1 MAHKIYDN
9 FYLSNEVED
18 QFNSHLD
25 LQQFCTVDNSLVGTA
40 GMKRKINV
48 YKATAGTE
56 KLKMGEGN
64 TKSIEVSF
72 TPEEYEIQLAQ
83 NKFQYYDE
91 QEMTDPMLVPVGTRH
106 MGTDMFN
113 TVNGDVYGEFKKATM
128 VVPTAKID
136 FAAFVDAVANLNIE
150 STDNQPEKVAPQT
163 FAFVHPGDTAEL
175 RKNLAE
181 DLKYVEAFA
190 RAGYIGTVGG
200 VNIYTKKDATK
211 GTIVVATRQAVTIFN
226 KKGVEVETDR
236 NGDIRQNTIWS
247 RKYYLAALTDA
258 TKAVKIFKGIAFTRK
273 RLLTHLRKYYAQ
285 HGSNE
290 GYILLIDFSK
300 YYDNIRHDVLLK
312 LFEQYVDDEHA
323 LWLLRKTV
331 ERSRVDVSYMSDEE
345 YEHCLDKLFDSLLYQ
360 YMNPKLFT
368 GEKFMG
374 KHLNIGDQVAQ
385 TAGISYR
392 IRIDNY
398 VKIVRGVKFYA
409 GYMDD
414 SYAIHESKEFLQ
426 ELLED
431 IIEIANELG
440 ITVNT
445 RKTRICKLSEH
456 WRFLQVQYSLT
467 DTGRVIQKINPKRLT
482 AMRRKMKKL
491 APKLTEK
498 EFTDFYKSWFKN
510 HYKIMSKK
518 QRSNMDTLF
527 NQLKEV
533 TKCTLSPLPMA
544 QS

>member
-1 MAHKIYDN
+1 MAHQIDESKPK
-9 FYLSNEVED
+9 YLSQTRFMSGRRIIKTSVTEITDENVVDVLRKALATHDLNRSEIDYLWKYYRGDQPIRNRVKDVRPEICNKITENRANEIVSFKVGYLCGEPI
-18 QFNSHLD
+18 QYVSRNGGEEIVKQINTL
-25 LQQFCTVDNSLVGTA
+25 NSLVGTA

-258 TKAVKIFKGIAFTRK
+258 TKAVKIFKGTATATADTTVSEGK
-273 RLLTHLRKYYAQ
+273 VYYAKTD
-285 HGSNE
+285 S
-290 GYILLIDFSK
+290 GYIVGK
-300 YYDNIRHDVLLK
+300 P
-312 LFEQYVDDEHA
+312 
-323 LWLLRKTV
+323 KT
-331 ERSRVDVSYMSDEE
+331 
-345 YEHCLDKLFDSLLYQ
+345 
-360 YMNPKLFT
+360 NPKT
-368 GEKFMG
+368 EG
-374 KHLNIGDQVAQ
+374 
-385 TAGISYR
+385 
-392 IRIDNY
+392 
-398 VKIVRGVKFYA
+398 FY
-409 GYMDD
+409 
-414 SYAIHESKEFLQ
+414 
-426 ELLED
+426 
-431 IIEIANELG
+431 EIA
-440 ITVNT
+440 
-445 RKTRICKLSEH
+445 
-456 WRFLQVQYSLT
+456 
-467 DTGRVIQKINPKRLT
+467 
-482 AMRRKMKKL
+482 
-491 APKLTEK
+491 
-498 EFTDFYKSWFKN
+498 
-510 HYKIMSKK
+510 
-518 QRSNMDTLF
+518 
-527 NQLKEV
+527 
-533 TKCTLSPLPMA
+533 
-544 QS
+544 